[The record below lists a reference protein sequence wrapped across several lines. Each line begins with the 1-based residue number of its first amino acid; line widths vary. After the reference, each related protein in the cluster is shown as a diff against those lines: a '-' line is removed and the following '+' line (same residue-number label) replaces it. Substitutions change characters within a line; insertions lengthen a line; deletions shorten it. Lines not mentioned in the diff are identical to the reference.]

1 MGGAPL
7 EVQCQ
12 VDSSSGKR
20 LTLTTPERV
29 AVSTA
34 VSLEYNDSMLLC
46 EVVACTQDVEQR
58 WHLELHV
65 EQILTGLQSLI
76 TLRERLLGES
86 APSRMN
92 SAAVGAHRG

>member
-1 MGGAPL
+1 
-7 EVQCQ
+7 
-12 VDSSSGKR
+12 
-20 LTLTTPERV
+20 LTLTTPQRV

-46 EVVACTQDVEQR
+46 EVVACTQDVEQQ
-58 WHLELHV
+58 WHLELNV
-65 EQILTGLQSLI
+65 EQILTGLQSLM

-92 SAAVGAHRG
+92 SAVVGAHRG